1 MVTLTIVQILQ
12 VVLDVVWWII
22 FVQFVLSI
30 LMAFNVINTSNSFIR
45 SLWYALERM
54 TDPIYRPIRR
64 VLPNMGGLDFSPAIV
79 LVLIRII
86 GIVLNNVAAS
96 AAMGGAV

>member
-1 MVTLTIVQILQ
+1 MVTLTIIQILQ
-12 VVLDVVWWII
+12 VILDVVWWII

-30 LMAFNVINTSNSFIR
+30 LMAFNVVNTSNTYVR
-45 SLWYALERM
+45 SIWYALERM

-79 LVLIRII
+79 LILLRII
-86 GIVLNNVAAS
+86 GIVLNNIAIS
-96 AAMGGAV
+96 AATGGAV